1 VAGIFDLGSSDNI
14 FAGVQIEYVLTDSGS
29 NSSLF
34 PLPMIS
40 NKNFDVNGLLKNF
53 PHDKDLWSI
62 RAASGVGLL
71 PDTTLHV
78 KPKKSND
85 ASLCKL
91 KCCLHVDIKS
101 LEFQLPPNR

>member
-14 FAGVQIEYVLTDSGS
+14 FAGVQIEYVLIDGGS

-34 PLPMIS
+34 PLRMIP
-40 NKNFDVNGLLKNF
+40 NKNYDISLLKKF

-62 RAASGVGLL
+62 GAASSVDLL
-71 PDTTLHV
+71 PDTTLHI

-85 ASLCKL
+85 ASFCEI
-91 KCCLHVDIKS
+91 KCCLHVNIKS